1 MVRKL
6 FSLCVALFFLIQST
20 TAQSNLYDLIK
31 ASPEHRILSLLI
43 DLYGYDDDLINS
55 PLPLTIYAPT
65 DAAFTTLGPYKL
77 ISILSNPEEE
87 IGALLGRHV
96 VIGKFTAANITDGQ
110 QMLTITSELLT
121 VGLNNGVYTVNG
133 VEVITADI
141 PASNGVLN
149 IIHEFIN
156 PTPTGNTIADIIT
169 TSPDHQAIAS
179 ILSTSG
185 LEDDLRGQGPFTVF
199 APTDAALSALDPLF
213 IQELLADQAGQLRSL
228 LLYHITI
235 GNYVSSSLSNN
246 QEILMSNGQRVSIT
260 FDGGT
265 MLVNNIPVTI
275 KDIMADNGIVHSID
289 AVLVPELEESNTIL
303 DIVARSPEHTILFAS
318 VALNGLDEKLREEGP
333 ITLFA
338 PTNAA
343 FEAMPQGLI
352 EDILLGGN
360 TANVLLRHIT
370 EGKVYSDSLLDF
382 SSVTMLDGSKFVFYR
397 SQDKLTIA
405 EIIDGDLVYPLATIT
420 ITDIEADNGLVHVI
434 DAVISPIEKY
444 TIYQSLVQSSNHRI
458 LQGLVNLLGMKQTL
472 DAPEAN
478 LTLFAPTDD
487 AFSKLPQEVIDTIL
501 NSDLEQVS
509 TILGYHVVPT
519 PLSLA
524 NLTEGFTFK
533 SINNADLR
541 VYKSGNF
548 TYINNAKII
557 QPDILTNNGI
567 LHVLDDVI
575 LAPDVVGLKVL
586 SQRDGKIFPNPAT
599 DQLNYDFTGYLAGD
613 LTIELLD
620 ATGKRLFLYEQS
632 PQGYISTAG
641 LETGVYQLRATDQ
654 SSLLTKPFIV
664 VR

>member
-6 FSLCVALFFLIQST
+6 LSLCAALFILIQT
-20 TAQSNLYDLIK
+20 VTAQSNLYDLIK

-55 PLPLTIYAPT
+55 PVPLTIYAPT

-96 VIGKFTAANITDGQ
+96 VIGKFTAANIMDGQ

-121 VGLNNGVYTVNG
+121 VGLTNGVYTVNG

-149 IIHEFIN
+149 IVHEFIN
-156 PTPTGNTIADIIT
+156 PTATGNTIADIIT

-185 LEDDLRGQGPFTVF
+185 LEDDLRGEGPFTVF
-199 APTDAALSALDPLF
+199 APTDAAINALDPLF
-213 IQELLADQAGQLRSL
+213 VQELLADQAGKLRSL
-228 LLYHITI
+228 LLYHITF
-235 GNYVSSSLSNN
+235 GNFTSSSLTNN
-246 QEILMSNGQRVSIT
+246 QEILMSNGQRVTIT
-260 FDGGT
+260 FDGDI
-265 MLVNNIPVTI
+265 MMVNNIPVTV
-275 KDIMADNGIVHSID
+275 KDIIADNGVVHSID
-289 AVLVPELEESNTIL
+289 TVLIPELDESNTIL
-303 DIVARSPEHTILFAS
+303 DIVARSPQHTILFAS
-318 VALNGLDEKLREEGP
+318 IALNGLDESLRSEGP

-360 TANVLLRHIT
+360 SAKVLLRHIT
-370 EGKVYSDSLLDF
+370 NGKVYSDSLEDF
-382 SSVTMLDGSKFVFYR
+382 SSIVMLDGSEFIIYR
-397 SQDKLTIA
+397 NQDKLSIA
-405 EIIDGDLVYPLATIT
+405 EIIGGDLVYPLANIT
-420 ITDIEADNGLVHVI
+420 VKDIEADNGIVHVI
-434 DAVISPIEKY
+434 DAVISPIQNY
-444 TIYQSLVQSSNHRI
+444 TLYQSLVQSSNHRI
-458 LQGLVNLLGMKQTL
+458 LQGLVNLLGMKEDL
-472 DAPEAN
+472 DSPDAS

-501 NSDLEQVS
+501 NSDLDQVA

-519 PLSLA
+519 PLSLSE
-524 NLTEGFTFK
+524 LTEGFSFK
-533 SINNADLR
+533 SITNADLR
-541 VYKSGNF
+541 VYKFGNV

-557 QPDILTNNGI
+557 QGDILTNNGI

-575 LAPDVVGLKVL
+575 LTPDVVGLKVL
-586 SQRDGKIFPNPAT
+586 SQRDGKIFPNPVS
-599 DQLNYDFTGYLAGD
+599 DQLNYDFTGYLSGD
-613 LTIELLD
+613 LTLELLD
-620 ATGKRLFLYEQS
+620 ATGKRIGTYKQA

-641 LETGVYQLRATDQ
+641 LETGVYQLRVTDQ